1 MRADVVEEAGG
12 AFTAVNMRRA
22 VPAGGQVLARVH
34 ASDVNPLDTKIRAGK
49 AEHAKQPLPAAL
61 ALDMAG
67 VVQEA
72 GPGMTTFRRGR

>member
-1 MRADVVEEAGG
+1 
-12 AFTAVNMRRA
+12 
-22 VPAGGQVLARVH
+22 VLARVH

-72 GPGMTTFRRGR
+72 SPGVTTFRPGDEIYGELLRRLHIPASADGSGPGPPR